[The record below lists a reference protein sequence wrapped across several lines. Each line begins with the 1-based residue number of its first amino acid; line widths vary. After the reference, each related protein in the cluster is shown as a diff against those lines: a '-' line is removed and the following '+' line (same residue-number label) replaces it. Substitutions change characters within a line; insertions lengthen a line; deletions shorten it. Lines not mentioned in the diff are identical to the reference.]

1 MNNVGLII
9 KKKREAIGISQN
21 QLAKKANIA
30 QASLNALE
38 SKVNNPRV
46 YTLYQLAD
54 ALDCSVSELLGET
67 PAAATV
73 LSPRQQMLLDL
84 FAQLNDAGKDFLIAQ
99 AEQIIRQ
106 PAFRED
112 GSVHMAK
119 LQSYNGG

>member
-1 MNNVGLII
+1 MLLNNVGLII

-119 LQSYNGG
+119 